1 MSKMNLPNCYAQKL
15 MQSNGRIWP
24 IKSFGWSEF
33 SSVLQK
39 KEPIMVNLF
48 NSLGVSK
55 SGTLHRENL
64 RESLKKTGLV
74 ATEANITSMM
84 KFLGADASGSIKY
97 GQFREF
103 MMLIPTDE
111 LNVNPW

>member
-1 MSKMNLPNCYAQKL
+1 MSKMNLPTHYAQKL
-15 MQSNGRIWP
+15 MPSKGRIWP
-24 IKSFGWSEF
+24 VKTLGLSEF
-33 SSVLQK
+33 CSVLQE

-55 SGTLHRENL
+55 CGTLQRENL
-64 RESLKKTGLV
+64 RDSLKRAGLV

-84 KFLGADASGSIKY
+84 KFMGASANGSIKY
-97 GQFREF
+97 GQFRKF

-111 LNVNPW
+111 LNLNPW